1 MGNSENEFE
10 YYFTNSLQSNS
21 SLSEI
26 NEINNTTL
34 KSHQSKKKFELNL
47 DIKKIINLEDR
58 RTTIMIKNIPNKFNR
73 DLLINIIDQ
82 NFKGHMIF
90 SFCQQIPII

>member
-1 MGNSENEFE
+1 MYDNYFGPNKRQNSVYSNYSGPQQQQKEGIYTKNFDLYEQKKSSYNSSICPLGNSENEFE

-34 KSHQSKKKFELNL
+34 KSHQSKKK
-47 DIKKIINLEDR
+47 I
-58 RTTIMIKNIPNKFNR
+58 
-73 DLLINIIDQ
+73 
-82 NFKGHMIF
+82 
-90 SFCQQIPII
+90 